1 MLTNASITVFNKF
14 PDQKSRKFI
23 YIPHYIEHVWF
34 HKDQK
39 ISVASGGMTSADA
52 VKVRIPVSEC
62 AKWVDEAVFV
72 DLIEPGESWTV
83 QDKDFFIL
91 LNFAIG
97 GNFDGGRT
105 PADEDMPVEMWVDY
119 VRVYSLEY
127 LQEQGE
133 YVPGQQA

>member
-1 MLTNASITVFNKF
+1 MLTNASITIFNKF

-23 YIPHYIEHVWF
+23 YVPHYIEHVWF

-62 AKWVDEAVFV
+62 AKWVDEAAFV

-91 LNFAIG
+91 GEWTGGPVSDLAELKNGYPGEVWTILSHSENFFGSSQHIRIG
-97 GNFDGGRT
+97 GG
-105 PADEDMPVEMWVDY
+105 V
-119 VRVYSLEY
+119 
-127 LQEQGE
+127 
-133 YVPGQQA
+133 

>member
-1 MLTNASITVFNKF
+1 MLTNASITIFNKF

-39 ISVASGGMTSADA
+39 VSVASGGMTSADA

-91 LNFAIG
+91 GEWTGGPVSDLAELKNGYPGEVWTILSHSENFFGSSQHIRIG
-97 GNFDGGRT
+97 GG
-105 PADEDMPVEMWVDY
+105 V
-119 VRVYSLEY
+119 
-127 LQEQGE
+127 
-133 YVPGQQA
+133 

>member
-1 MLTNASITVFNKF
+1 MLTNASITIFNKF

-62 AKWVDEAVFV
+62 AQWVDEAAFV

-91 LNFAIG
+91 GEWTGGPVSDLAELKNGYPGEVWTILSHSENFFGSSQHIRIG
-97 GNFDGGRT
+97 GG
-105 PADEDMPVEMWVDY
+105 V
-119 VRVYSLEY
+119 
-127 LQEQGE
+127 
-133 YVPGQQA
+133 

>member
-1 MLTNASITVFNKF
+1 MLTNASITIFNKF
-14 PDQKSRKFI
+14 PDQKSCKFI

-39 ISVASGGMTSADA
+39 ISVVSGGMTSADA

-91 LNFAIG
+91 GEWTGGPVSDLAELKNGYPGEVWTILSHSENFFGSSQHIRIG
-97 GNFDGGRT
+97 GG
-105 PADEDMPVEMWVDY
+105 V
-119 VRVYSLEY
+119 
-127 LQEQGE
+127 
-133 YVPGQQA
+133 

>member
-1 MLTNASITVFNKF
+1 MLTNTSITIFNKF

-23 YIPHYIEHVWF
+23 YVPHYIEQVWF

-62 AKWVDEAVFV
+62 GNWVDEAAFV

-91 LNFAIG
+91 GEWTGGPVSDLAELKNGYPGEVWTVLSHSENFFGSSQHIRIG
-97 GNFDGGRT
+97 GG
-105 PADEDMPVEMWVDY
+105 V
-119 VRVYSLEY
+119 
-127 LQEQGE
+127 
-133 YVPGQQA
+133 

>member
-1 MLTNASITVFNKF
+1 MLTNASITIFNKF

-62 AKWVDEAVFV
+62 AKWVDEAAFV

-91 LNFAIG
+91 GEWTGGPVSSLAELKNGYSGEVWTILSHSENFFGSSQHIRIG
-97 GNFDGGRT
+97 GG
-105 PADEDMPVEMWVDY
+105 V
-119 VRVYSLEY
+119 
-127 LQEQGE
+127 
-133 YVPGQQA
+133 

>member
-1 MLTNASITVFNKF
+1 MLTNASITIFNKF

-23 YIPHYIEHVWF
+23 YVPHYIEHVWF

-39 ISVASGGMTSADA
+39 VSVASGGMTSADA

-91 LNFAIG
+91 GEWTGGPVSDLAELKNGYPGEVWTILSHSENFFGSSQHIRIG
-97 GNFDGGRT
+97 GG
-105 PADEDMPVEMWVDY
+105 V
-119 VRVYSLEY
+119 
-127 LQEQGE
+127 
-133 YVPGQQA
+133 

>member
-1 MLTNASITVFNKF
+1 MLTNASITIFNKF

-62 AKWVDEAVFV
+62 AKWVDEAAFV

-91 LNFAIG
+91 GEWTGGPVSDLAELKNGYPGEVWTILSHSENFFGSSQHIRIG
-97 GNFDGGRT
+97 GG
-105 PADEDMPVEMWVDY
+105 V
-119 VRVYSLEY
+119 
-127 LQEQGE
+127 
-133 YVPGQQA
+133 

>member
-23 YIPHYIEHVWF
+23 YVPHYIEHVWF
-34 HKDQK
+34 YKDQK
-39 ISVASGGMTSADA
+39 VSVASGGMTSADA

-62 AKWVDEAVFV
+62 ENWVDETAFV

-91 LNFAIG
+91 GEWTGGPVSDLTELKNGYPGEVWTILSHSENFFGSSKHIRIG
-97 GNFDGGRT
+97 GG
-105 PADEDMPVEMWVDY
+105 V
-119 VRVYSLEY
+119 
-127 LQEQGE
+127 
-133 YVPGQQA
+133 

>member
-1 MLTNASITVFNKF
+1 MLTNASITIFNKF

-39 ISVASGGMTSADA
+39 ISVASGGMTSADS

-62 AKWVDEAVFV
+62 ENWTDEAAFA

-91 LNFAIG
+91 GEWTGGPVSDLSELKNGYPGEVWTILSHSENFFGSSQHIRIG
-97 GNFDGGRT
+97 GG
-105 PADEDMPVEMWVDY
+105 V
-119 VRVYSLEY
+119 
-127 LQEQGE
+127 
-133 YVPGQQA
+133 

>member
-1 MLTNASITVFNKF
+1 MLTNASITIFNKF

-23 YIPHYIEHVWF
+23 YVPHYIEHVWF

-91 LNFAIG
+91 GEWTGGPVSDLAELKNGYPGEVWTILSHSENFFGSSQHIRIG
-97 GNFDGGRT
+97 GG
-105 PADEDMPVEMWVDY
+105 V
-119 VRVYSLEY
+119 
-127 LQEQGE
+127 
-133 YVPGQQA
+133 

>member
-1 MLTNASITVFNKF
+1 MLTNASITIFNKF

-62 AKWVDEAVFV
+62 GNWVDEASFA

-83 QDKDFFIL
+83 QDKDFFVLGEWTGGPVSDLAELKNGYPGEVWTIL
-91 LNFAIG
+91 SHSENFFGSSQHIRIG
-97 GNFDGGRT
+97 GG
-105 PADEDMPVEMWVDY
+105 V
-119 VRVYSLEY
+119 
-127 LQEQGE
+127 
-133 YVPGQQA
+133 

>member
-1 MLTNASITVFNKF
+1 MLTNASITIFNKF

-23 YIPHYIEHVWF
+23 YVPHYIEHVWF

-83 QDKDFFIL
+83 QDKDFFIPGEWTGGPVSDL
-91 LNFAIG
+91 AELKNGYPGEVWTILSHSENFFGSSQHIRIG
-97 GNFDGGRT
+97 GG
-105 PADEDMPVEMWVDY
+105 V
-119 VRVYSLEY
+119 
-127 LQEQGE
+127 
-133 YVPGQQA
+133 